1 MSCVWPATLMEVGC
15 GKVATTRQALG
26 CEKPQDPTVGGEAQS
41 EVPGEL
47 LGSWLMG
54 PRGHTK
60 ARDSRF

>member
-1 MSCVWPATLMEVGC
+1 MEVGC

-47 LGSWLMG
+47 LGSWLMD